1 MVKIRFSAQSQRG
14 KWNHRWFQKWVRTLV
29 PKLGTKSRA
38 HMQILIV
45 GPKIGPNFGT
55 NFGSRFWDHLE
66 GKTLKILRFLV
77 HFLVPRRSYFS
88 YGLGTCILLA
98 TVSTML
104 CGSTSTNHLSLT
116 MFRERKDYDHIL
128 CPRKMITKCE
138 TEQVW
143 HRFAAGVH

>member
-1 MVKIRFSAQSQRG
+1 MRLLAQIQRG
-14 KWNHRWFQKWVRTLV
+14 NWPNRWFQKWERNLV
-29 PKLGTKSRA
+29 PKMGTKMGG
-38 HMQILIV
+38 HVQVLIV

-66 GKTLKILRFLV
+66 GKKSKKIRFLV

-88 YGLGTCILLA
+88 YGLVTCILLA

-138 TEQVW
+138 TKQVW